1 MSDLPKE
8 LMEYK
13 YRRPKPVDP
22 LILSTMKTQGTISY
36 APNPRLTRR
45 NQVPYV
51 MNGDNLQ
58 ENQEATTNATHNS
71 NTNSQLRNIPKH
83 FLKMEIKYNKGCQ
96 DFEFDQFNQTEFS
109 GLEAILPNAYCNAML
124 QVLYYMHPLRSS
136 LLSHTCS
143 KEFCLSC
150 ELGFLFHML
159 ENNKSSVP
167 CQASN
172 FLRSFRTVPEVSA
185 LGEYYI
191 YFAYKLFIICY
202 LLGLVLSDRNNQNI
216 NLVSLIQNFNRFILH
231 QMHFELLESR
241 KKSNS
246 VDITKLISNVSKRL
260 EESQLDEEK
269 EEEKKEEKTEENT
282 ETEAASKSPEV
293 EAELPS
299 EESESDVSALFG
311 IKQKVIHKCLKCSEQ
326 KFKDNVILVCNL
338 LYPLNS
344 SETVGFETLLKDS
357 LTVEKT
363 LSTWCDKCNR
373 FTPTNQYA
381 KVLSLPNTLAINCGL
396 DNDKELDYIKRQLNQ
411 FGVPATSNS
420 VAEPVTTKAC
430 RYGINCSRLDCHF
443 SHPQRKPQTS
453 VVPATTSNRKS
464 TDEWFPIEFEISV
477 DDPEVGSEEARSRME
492 YTLTSVVCCVDD
504 GTQRNLVAMI
514 YVTNAYHKN
523 SDVGQWYIFNDFCIK
538 PVKHEEVLA
547 MTLDWKIP
555 CVLFYRNKEMKVY
568 NI

>member
-1 MSDLPKE
+1 
-8 LMEYK
+8 
-13 YRRPKPVDP
+13 
-22 LILSTMKTQGTISY
+22 
-36 APNPRLTRR
+36 
-45 NQVPYV
+45 
-51 MNGDNLQ
+51 
-58 ENQEATTNATHNS
+58 
-71 NTNSQLRNIPKH
+71 
-83 FLKMEIKYNKGCQ
+83 MEIKYNKGCQ

-185 LGEYYI
+185 LG
-191 YFAYKLFIICY
+191 
-202 LLGLVLSDRNNQNI
+202 LVLSDRNNQNI

-231 QMHFELLESR
+231 QMHCELLESR
-241 KKSNS
+241 KKSNG

-269 EEEKKEEKTEENT
+269 EEEKKEDEVPVQVTPKTP
-282 ETEAASKSPEV
+282 EA
-293 EAELPS
+293 EAELQT
-299 EESESDVSALFG
+299 EESDSDVSALFG

-338 LYPLNS
+338 LYPLNA

-381 KVLSLPNTLAINCGL
+381 KV
-396 DNDKELDYIKRQLNQ
+396 
-411 FGVPATSNS
+411 
-420 VAEPVTTKAC
+420 
-430 RYGINCSRLDCHF
+430 
-443 SHPQRKPQTS
+443 
-453 VVPATTSNRKS
+453 
-464 TDEWFPIEFEISV
+464 IS
-477 DDPEVGSEEARSRME
+477 
-492 YTLTSVVCCVDD
+492 
-504 GTQRNLVAMI
+504 
-514 YVTNAYHKN
+514 
-523 SDVGQWYIFNDFCIK
+523 
-538 PVKHEEVLA
+538 
-547 MTLDWKIP
+547 
-555 CVLFYRNKEMKVY
+555 
-568 NI
+568 